1 MKVVLGLLI
10 VLITFYPVI
19 SLAEKHEM
27 NKTIQ
32 IEGTFQKQMTP
43 AEKRKRQRKLLEKRT
58 EAMVQKQIEALR
70 LRQEI
75 ELAKKLQGMSKS
87 LEKNL
92 ENI

>member
-27 NKTIQ
+27 NKAIQ

-43 AEKRKRQRKLLEKRT
+43 AEKRKRQRKLLEKKT